1 MGGVQR
7 LTSRPLR
14 LDSRRAHL
22 AVLVM
27 RKGWRLFKIGTG
39 YPAHSLQQV
48 E

>member
-7 LTSRPLR
+7 LTARPLR

-27 RKGWRLFKIGTG
+27 REGMAAL
-39 YPAHSLQQV
+39 
-48 E
+48 